1 MFGDREEDA
10 VPAVKIRKDE
20 MEIVRQA
27 VTRVER
33 RSNSRFV
40 MDQTRVEVTDDDPS
54 PPALEDQEDDST
66 PPALFE

>member
-1 MFGDREEDA
+1 ML
-10 VPAVKIRKDE
+10 AVKIHRDE

-40 MDQTRVEVTDDDPS
+40 MNQTRIEVTDDSPS
-54 PPALEDQEDDST
+54 PALEDQEDDSKS
-66 PPALFE
+66 PALFR

>member
-1 MFGDREEDA
+1 M
-10 VPAVKIRKDE
+10 PAVKIRKDE

-40 MDQTRVEVTDDDPS
+40 MDQTRVEVTDDNSPS
-54 PPALEDQEDDST
+54 PTLDDQEDDGNS
-66 PPALFE
+66 PALFG